1 MFCSKMIH
9 VWSNSNNI
17 KIWKQCFNAFELVH
31 YIGAVTF
38 VGFLWL
44 ESCMVNSNFFS
55 WFIWFYVFTRVLS
68 NFVSCSRSTR
78 QHQTSSVGRLRRRG
92 VCQKHVHQKAAVDVN
107 FKFCIFFQKIN
118 IRKLCMNRRLEKH
131 GKYEIYSSIL
141 INVFLS
147 NAWTSVL
154 PWNRLTF

>member
-1 MFCSKMIH
+1 MCS
-9 VWSNSNNI
+9 
-17 KIWKQCFNAFELVH
+17 
-31 YIGAVTF
+31 
-38 VGFLWL
+38 L
-44 ESCMVNSNFFS
+44 ESYPILSVAPGQPVN
-55 WFIWFYVFTRVLS
+55 TRLLQLGEI
-68 NFVSCSRSTR
+68 STQIR
-78 QHQTSSVGRLRRRG
+78 TVTGGGGRLRRRG

-107 FKFCIFFQKIN
+107 FKFCIFFQKID

-154 PWNRLTF
+154 PWNRVTF

>member
-1 MFCSKMIH
+1 MIH
-9 VWSNSNNI
+9 VWRNSYGNSNNI
-17 KIWKQCFNAFELVH
+17 KVWKQCFNAFELVH

-78 QHQTSSVGRLRRRG
+78 QHQTSSVGRDFHTNCDGGGETTASRCLSKTCSSKSRSRCKFQILYFFSKNRYSKTLHEQTVG
-92 VCQKHVHQKAAVDVN
+92 KAWEIWNLQLN
-107 FKFCIFFQKIN
+107 FD
-118 IRKLCMNRRLEKH
+118 
-131 GKYEIYSSIL
+131 
-141 INVFLS
+141 
-147 NAWTSVL
+147 
-154 PWNRLTF
+154 

>member
-1 MFCSKMIH
+1 MKTMF
-9 VWSNSNNI
+9 
-17 KIWKQCFNAFELVH
+17 QCFW
-31 YIGAVTF
+31 IGS
-38 VGFLWL
+38 LYWCCNIRWISEWL

-68 NFVSCSRSTR
+68 NFVICSRSTR
-78 QHQTSSVGRLRRRG
+78 QHQTSSVGRDFHTNTNCDGGGGRLRRRG

-118 IRKLCMNRRLEKH
+118 IRKLWMNRRLEKH